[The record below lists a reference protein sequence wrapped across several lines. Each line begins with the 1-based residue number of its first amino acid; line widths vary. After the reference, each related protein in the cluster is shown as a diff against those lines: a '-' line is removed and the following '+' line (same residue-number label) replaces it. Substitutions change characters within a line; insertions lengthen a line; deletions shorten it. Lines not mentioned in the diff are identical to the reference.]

1 MKKMIEIDGQELD
14 LTKIPEREAL
24 QFILKEIVELN
35 KTLNEI
41 LKGRPYANGKINK
54 K

>member
-1 MKKMIEIDGQELD
+1 MIKFNGQELN
-14 LTKIPEREAL
+14 LNTIPERQAL
-24 QFILKEIVELN
+24 QLILKEIVELN

-41 LKGRPYANGKINK
+41 LKGRSYRNIKIK

>member
-1 MKKMIEIDGQELD
+1 MQTIKIDEQELV
-14 LTKIPEREAL
+14 LNTIPERQAL
-24 QFILKEIVELN
+24 QLILKEIVELN

-41 LKGRPYANGKINK
+41 LKGRPYASGKINK